1 MEAKEFKEIREKLG
15 LSQSDLGS
23 LIGIKTRQQINNF
36 ESGKTKI
43 NPLIAEKMQELCKK
57 NLHLE
62 FEECLDSDSTPQ
74 DSEMVNIPFYK
85 DFAVSA
91 GFGIEN
97 FGSEIELIPFK
108 KRELSLMF
116 GITSFNKIGIIQVI
130 GDSMSPTLKEGQ
142 MLVFVDDSTSIE
154 GAIYIVQYQ
163 DEVFVKRLKK
173 RPLELVSDNKEYSNI
188 TIKELEEI
196 RIIGR
201 VVGVY
206 ELNYRR
212 I

>member
-1 MEAKEFKEIREKLG
+1 MNEVREY
-15 LSQSDLGS
+15 
-23 LIGIKTRQQINNF
+23 INKVKDEMSF
-36 ESGKTKI
+36 SKDI
-43 NPLIAEKMQELCKK
+43 ELCNAIGAKK
-57 NLHLE
+57 QNFDKWIQRNSIPPVWDIKIKSLVKTNVLNTE
-62 FEECLDSDSTPQ
+62 STPQ

-91 GFGIEN
+91 GFGVEN
-97 FGSEIELIPFK
+97 FAGEMESIPFK

>member
-74 DSEMVNIPFYK
+74 DSETINIPFYK
-85 DFAVSA
+85 DFVASA
-91 GFGIEN
+91 GFGVEN
-97 FGSEIELIPFK
+97 FAGEMELIPFK

-188 TIKELEEI
+188 AIKELEEI

-212 I
+212 V